1 MNIHKCFFRRN
12 AVTSLCVA
20 IVTTALMTG
29 CITDPKTG
37 QSMLDPKAGGAIGA
51 LLGGVGGAF
60 AGKAIGGKSG
70 MAIGAAIGAG
80 LGGLAGYYIND
91 YLNAQEQQQYLAS
104 LNQQMKATPA
114 NMTGSNSWVNTN
126 RTKAVSTGYTE
137 EVSLQRLRSKVDV
150 NQNAIASLPVNT
162 SCRAAKIQVAGQQA
176 SDIMAAYC
184 RDANGDYVK
193 VNGTDA

>member
-1 MNIHKCFFRRN
+1 MNIRKRFFRKN
-12 AVTSLCVA
+12 TVTSLCVA

-29 CITDPKTG
+29 CITNPRTG
-37 QSMLDPKAGGAIGA
+37 QSMLDPKAATAIGA

-60 AGKAIGGKSG
+60 AGKAFGGKSG
-70 MAIGAAIGAG
+70 MAIGGLTG
-80 LGGLAGYYIND
+80 TLLGGLAGYYINN
-91 YLNAQEQQQYLAS
+91 YLNAQEEQEYLAS

-114 NMTGSNSWVNTN
+114 NMTGENSWVNAN
-126 RTKAVSTGYTE
+126 HTKAVNTGYTE

-150 NQNAIASLPVNT
+150 NQNAIASLPSNT
-162 SCRAAKIQVAGQQA
+162 TCRSAKIQVSGQQA

-193 VNGTDA
+193 VNGTNA